1 MRITDPMETPKPNEE
16 SIPKQIDRY
25 ELHERIGSG
34 GMGTIFKGIDTRLK
48 RPVAIKVISER
59 VKDPSIKQNIRER
72 FLNEAR
78 AAGGLS
84 HPNLVQIFDFNEKNG
99 LAYIVMEFIE
109 GETLDELIKSK
120 GPLNNEELLR
130 IGREVASALAFA
142 HKRGIVHRDIKPS
155 NIMIEAASGISK
167 VLDFGIAKFV
177 NEEEMKLTS
186 TGMVLGSTHYLSPE
200 HITGKNLDGRSD
212 LFCLG
217 TLLYEAAT
225 GIIPFRG
232 ENSSSI
238 LYKIVHQEPQD
249 PTALRRNLHPGI
261 SRIILKALKKN
272 QSERYQKGEDLEKDL
287 TEVYRLVIG
296 DSRVSGTVQAPV
308 VATKSLFVRDSQLL
322 TALQSQRKITQS
334 QALQLRGTAVM
345 DVLLHEGIVSE
356 DEISKIVSEALSLP
370 WIPRTRL
377 KSLRLQESAF
387 GLLPTDIL
395 EKHNML
401 PFYVDTAQKTVSVII
416 DGSSDFQK
424 EAAIA
429 ELLENYQLKFYVGGR
444 LSIQRLVAS
453 AKAGN
458 HRPDEE
464 FGPWDSKEGMG
475 VDRHRVLVLDSR
487 PHFQE
492 SMTRLFKGADN
503 SLSVCNQFHEAFSKI
518 QRDRFD
524 LILAQRSLVGDELQF
539 EQTIFKQN
547 PETEIRLYDELPR
560 ELFAESISYRK
571 FKEFFDRSIQNH
583 MASRSEKSRLAAT
596 RLSLL
601 GRKLGKEFT
610 EGLKQ
615 LDEVYYA
622 TLLWALDVRE
632 GAGFEGLKG
641 FDGIYH
647 FRSIV
652 ESLQERYDGRGP
664 RGLKGIQIPLA
675 TRVISALQLLE
686 PFIDKKLTASDATE
700 LSNKY
705 ISYAGKQLDPR
716 ITASVCDFLRATNE
730 KVNHGG
736 RVVIV
741 DSDSDYAQELSSKLR
756 QMAHETTI
764 YPDGLSALTGIKKD
778 RPDLIISEVMLSQ
791 LDGFS
796 LVARLRSDESLAAIP
811 IIFLSESSA
820 PEHSTKALQLGADDF
835 LSKSQQS
842 EFILTKLD
850 KMLKRSRT

>member
-1 MRITDPMETPKPNEE
+1 METPKPNEE

-25 ELHERIGSG
+25 ELQERIGSG
-34 GMGTIFKGIDTRLK
+34 GMGTIFKGMDTRLK
-48 RPVAIKVISER
+48 RPVAIKVISDR
-59 VKDPSIKQNIRER
+59 VKDPSVKQNIRER

-84 HPNLVQIFDFNEKNG
+84 HPNLVQIFDFIEKDG

-109 GETLDELIKSK
+109 GETLDEFIKSK

-130 IGREVASALAFA
+130 IGREIASALSFA

-232 ENSSSI
+232 QNSSSI
-238 LYKIVHQEPQD
+238 LYKIVHQDPQD
-249 PTALRRNLHPGI
+249 PATLRKNLHPGI

-272 QSERYQKGEDLEKDL
+272 QAERYQRGEELEKDL
-287 TEVYRLVIG
+287 NEIYRLIIG
-296 DSRVSGTVQAPV
+296 ESRVSGNVQAPA
-308 VATKSLFVRDSQLL
+308 VAAKSLFVRDSQLL
-322 TALQSQRKITQS
+322 SALQSQRKITQS

-345 DVLLHEGIVSE
+345 DVLLHENIVSE
-356 DEISKIVSEALSLP
+356 DEISKIVSETLSLP
-370 WIPRTRL
+370 WIPRSRL
-377 KSLRLQESAF
+377 KSLRLQETAF
-387 GLLPTDIL
+387 ELLPIDLL

-401 PFYVDTAQKTVSVII
+401 PFYVDAAQKIISIII

-424 EAAIA
+424 ESAVA

-453 AKAGN
+453 AKTGSSK
-458 HRPDEE
+458 HDEE
-464 FGPWDSKEGMG
+464 LGLWEPKEGLSL
-475 VDRHRVLVLDSR
+475 DRHRVLVLDSR

-503 SLSVCNQFHEAFSKI
+503 SLVLCTQFHEAFAKI

-524 LILAQRSLVGDELQF
+524 LVLAQRSLVGDELQF
-539 EQTIFKQN
+539 EQTIFRQN
-547 PETEIRLYDELPR
+547 PETEIRLYDDLPQ

-571 FKEFFDRSIQNH
+571 FKEFFDRSVQTYR
-583 MASRSEKSRLAAT
+583 AARPEKSSLSAM

-601 GRKLGKEFT
+601 GRKLAKEFT
-610 EGLKQ
+610 ENLKQ

-622 TLLWALDVRE
+622 TLLWALDFRDRDGV
-632 GAGFEGLKG
+632 EGLKS

-647 FRSIV
+647 FRSIA
-652 ESLQERYDGRGP
+652 ESLQERYDGRGT
-664 RGLKGIQIPLA
+664 RGMKGNQIPLA
-675 TRVISALQLLE
+675 SRVIVALQLLE
-686 PFIDKKLTASDATE
+686 PFIDKKLTASDVDE

-705 ISYAGKQLDPR
+705 VSYSGKQLDPR
-716 ITASVCDFLRATNE
+716 IAASICDFLRSTSQRSAN
-730 KVNHGG
+730 GG

-741 DSDSDYAQELSSKLR
+741 DSDSGYAQELSSKLR

-778 RPDLIISEVMLSQ
+778 RPDLIVSEVMLSQ

-796 LVARLRSDESLAAIP
+796 LVARLRSDDTLKAIP
-811 IIFLSESSA
+811 IIFLSDSEA

-842 EFILTKLD
+842 DFILTKLD
-850 KMLKRSRT
+850 KLLKRSRS